1 MGADAKT
8 KKKIEEM
15 LSRKFNENSAFD
27 VSDGYQ
33 DNIHIVVVSRKFSGK
48 SENEKQ
54 DMIWSVIETSDLSD
68 LDKNR
73 ISLIAPYSPE
83 ELK

>member
-1 MGADAKT
+1 MGAEAQIKN
-8 KKKIEEM
+8 KIEE
-15 LSRKFNENSAFD
+15 LLRKEFNENSTVD

-33 DNIHIVVVSRKFSGK
+33 DNIHIVVVSRKFSGR

-54 DMIWSVIETSDLSD
+54 DIIWNLIETSNLSD
-68 LDKNR
+68 SDKNK
-73 ISLIAPYSPE
+73 ISLIVPYNPE

>member
-1 MGADAKT
+1 MAADT
-8 KKKIEEM
+8 QIKKKIED
-15 LSRKFNENSAFD
+15 LLRKEFNENSTVD

-33 DNIHIVVVSRKFSGK
+33 DNIHIIVVSSKFSGK

-54 DMIWSVIETSDLSD
+54 DMLWDLIEASDLSD
-68 LDKNR
+68 FEKNK
-73 ISLIAPYSPE
+73 ISLIIPYSPG

>member
-1 MGADAKT
+1 MAANEQI
-8 KKKIEEM
+8 KKKIHD
-15 LSRKFNENSAFD
+15 LLRKEFNDNSTVD

-33 DNIHIVVVSRKFSGK
+33 DNIHIVVVSLKFLGK

-54 DMIWSVIETSDLSD
+54 DMLWNVIEAGDLSD
-68 LDKNR
+68 IEKNK
-73 ISLIAPYSPE
+73 ISLMLPYSPR

>member
-1 MGADAKT
+1 MAADVQI
-8 KKKIEEM
+8 KKKIEE
-15 LSRKFNENSAFD
+15 LLRKEFNENSTVD

-33 DNIHIVVVSRKFSGK
+33 DNIHIVVVSNKFSGK

-54 DMIWSVIETSDLSD
+54 DMLWNVIEASDLSD
-68 LDKNR
+68 FDKNK
-73 ISLIAPYSPE
+73 ISLIIPYSPA

>member
-1 MGADAKT
+1 MAADVQI
-8 KKKIEEM
+8 KKKIEE
-15 LSRKFNENSAFD
+15 LLRKEFNENSTVD

-33 DNIHIVVVSRKFSGK
+33 DNIHIVVVSNKFSGK

-54 DMIWSVIETSDLSD
+54 DMLWNVIEASDLSD
-68 LDKNR
+68 FEKNK
-73 ISLIAPYSPE
+73 ISLIIPYSPA

>member
-1 MGADAKT
+1 MAADLHI
-8 KKKIEEM
+8 KKKIEE
-15 LSRKFNENSAFD
+15 LLRKEFNENSTID

-33 DNIHIVVVSRKFSGK
+33 DNIHIVVVSDKFSGK

-54 DMIWSVIETSDLSD
+54 DMLWSLIETGNLSD
-68 LDKNR
+68 SDKNK
-73 ISLIAPYSPE
+73 ISLIVPYSPK

>member
-1 MGADAKT
+1 MAADQQT
-8 KKKIEEM
+8 KKKLED
-15 LSRKFNENSAFD
+15 LLRKEFNENSTVA

-33 DNIHIVVVSRKFSGK
+33 DNIHIVVVSNKFSGK

-54 DMIWSVIETSDLSD
+54 DMLWNVIEASDLSD
-68 LDKNR
+68 FEKNK
-73 ISLIAPYSPE
+73 ISLIIPYSPA

>member
-1 MGADAKT
+1 MGADAQI
-8 KKKIEEM
+8 KKKIEE
-15 LSRKFNENSAFD
+15 LLCKEFNENSTVD

-54 DMIWSVIETSDLSD
+54 DILWSVIETSDLSD
-68 LDKNR
+68 LDKNK
-73 ISLIAPYSPE
+73 ISLIITYSQE